1 MADFEGRVAVAIVHP
16 GDMASPRDEFE
27 TRKIGMQD
35 LRIALRQG
43 WEDFQAK
50 RGDLVFIG
58 FIYPVVVLF
67 AVLIAS
73 RVSIL
78 PLLFPLLAGSIL
90 FSPSLAS
97 GFYELARRREQGL
110 DSRWRHFLDVVRG
123 PSAPS
128 LFDLTCVTAMLF
140 LAWIAA
146 AWFIFDGT
154 VGKLGPEA
162 VSSVGAFLNTVFGT
176 AEGWRMITIG
186 NLVGFGFAVVTLAIS
201 VVSFPM
207 IVDKQV
213 NWGVALRTSVRV
225 AVNNPVTVAM
235 WGLIVVGL
243 LFLGALPGFVGLA
256 VVLPVLG
263 YATWHLYTR
272 AVVR

>member
-1 MADFEGRVAVAIVHP
+1 MAIAHP
-16 GDMASPRDEFE
+16 GNVTSDRAEFGI
-27 TRKIGMQD
+27 RKIGMQD
-35 LRIALRQG
+35 LRIALQQG
-43 WEDFQAK
+43 WDDFQAK

-67 AVLIAS
+67 AILAAS

-90 FSPSLAS
+90 FSPALAS
-97 GFYELARRREQGL
+97 GFYELARRREMGL

-123 PSAPS
+123 PSSPA
-128 LFDLTCVTAMLF
+128 LFDLTSVTAMLF
-140 LAWIAA
+140 LAWIGS
-146 AWFIFDGT
+146 AWLIYHWT
-154 VGKLGPEA
+154 VGQLGSDA
-162 VSSVGAFLNTVFGT
+162 ISSAGAFLSAVFGT
-176 AEGWRMITIG
+176 AEGWRMIIFG
-186 NLVGFGFAVVTLAIS
+186 NLVGLVFAIVTLAVS

-207 IVDKQV
+207 LIDKRV
-213 NWGVALRTSVRV
+213 SWGVALRTSVRV
-225 AVNNPVTVAM
+225 TWNNPVTIAA

-243 LFLGALPGFVGLA
+243 LILGALPGLVGLA

-272 AVVR
+272 AVER

>member
-1 MADFEGRVAVAIVHP
+1 MAITHSADLVSGREDYEI
-16 GDMASPRDEFE
+16 
-27 TRKIGMQD
+27 RKIGFED
-35 LRIALRQG
+35 LRISLRQG

-58 FIYPVVVLF
+58 LIYPVVVLF
-67 AVLIAS
+67 AILIAS

-78 PLLFPLLAGSIL
+78 PLLFPVLAGSVL
-90 FSPSLAS
+90 FSPALAS
-97 GFYELARRREQGL
+97 GFYELARRREHGL

-128 LFDLTCVTAMLF
+128 LFDLTSITALLF
-140 LAWIAA
+140 LAWLAA
-146 AWFIFDGT
+146 AWFIYNST
-154 VGKLGPEA
+154 VGRFGPEA
-162 VSSVGAFLNTVFGT
+162 VSSVGAFASAVFGT
-176 AEGWRMITIG
+176 ARGWQMIIIG
-186 NLVGFGFAVVTLAIS
+186 NLVGLAFAMVTLAVS

-207 IVDKQV
+207 IIDKKV
-213 NWGVALRTSVRV
+213 SWGNALRTSVRV
-225 AVNNPVTVAM
+225 TRENPVTVAT
-235 WGLIVVGL
+235 WGLIVVTL
-243 LFLGALPGFVGLA
+243 LILGAIPGLVGLA

>member
-1 MADFEGRVAVAIVHP
+1 MAIAHP
-16 GDMASPRDEFE
+16 GDLPSSRDDYEV
-27 TRKIGMQD
+27 RSIGLQD
-35 LRIALRQG
+35 LRIALQQG

-58 FIYPVVVLF
+58 FIYPVVVVF
-67 AVLIAS
+67 AILMAS
-73 RVSIL
+73 QVSIL

-90 FSPSLAS
+90 FSPPLAS

-123 PSAPS
+123 PSAPA
-128 LFDLTCVTAMLF
+128 LFDLTSVTAMLF
-140 LAWIAA
+140 LAWMGA
-146 AWFIFDGT
+146 AWFIYHSTLGR
-154 VGKLGPEA
+154 LGPDA
-162 VSSVGAFLNTVFGT
+162 ISSVGAFLNALFGT
-176 AEGWRMITIG
+176 AEGWQMIVLG
-186 NLVGFGFAVVTLAIS
+186 NLVGLGFAIVTLAVSI
-201 VVSFPM
+201 VSFPM
-207 IVDKQV
+207 IVDRKV

-225 AVNNPVTVAM
+225 AWNNPVTVAA
-235 WGLIVVGL
+235 WGLIVVAL
-243 LFLGALPGFVGLA
+243 LILGALPGFVGLA

>member
-1 MADFEGRVAVAIVHP
+1 MAIAHP
-16 GDMASPRDEFE
+16 ADLVPGSGDYEI
-27 TRKIGMQD
+27 RKIGFDD
-35 LRIALRQG
+35 LRISLRQG

-58 FIYPVVVLF
+58 FIYPLVVLF
-67 AVLIAS
+67 AILIAS

-90 FSPSLAS
+90 FSPPLAS

-110 DSRWRHFLDVVRG
+110 DARWRHFLDVVRG

-128 LFDLTCVTAMLF
+128 LFDLTSVTAMLF

-146 AWFIFDGT
+146 AWFIYNAT
-154 VGKLGPEA
+154 VGGLGPDA
-162 VSSVGAFLNTVFGT
+162 VSSVEAFLNAVFGT
-176 AEGWRMITIG
+176 TEGWKMIIIG
-186 NLVGFGFAVVTLAIS
+186 NLVGLGFAIVALAIS

-207 IVDKQV
+207 IIDKNV

-225 AVNNPVTVAM
+225 AWNNPVTVAT

-243 LFLGALPGFVGLA
+243 LTLGALPGLVGLA
-256 VVLPVLG
+256 VVLPLLG

>member
-1 MADFEGRVAVAIVHP
+1 MAIARP
-16 GDMASPRDEFE
+16 GDLTSSRDEYE
-27 TRKIGMQD
+27 IRKIGMQD
-35 LRIALRQG
+35 LRIALKQG
-43 WEDFQAK
+43 WDDFQAK

-67 AVLIAS
+67 AILMAS
-73 RVSIL
+73 QVPIL
-78 PLLFPLLAGSIL
+78 PLLFPLVTGSIL
-90 FSPSLAS
+90 FSPALAS

-123 PSAPS
+123 PSSPS
-128 LFDLTCVTAMLF
+128 LFDLTCVTAILF
-140 LAWIAA
+140 LSWIAA
-146 AWFIFDGT
+146 AWFIYHST
-154 VGKLGPEA
+154 VGGLGSDA
-162 VSSVGAFLNTVFGT
+162 VSSAGAFLNAVFGT
-176 AEGWRMITIG
+176 SEGWRMIIIG
-186 NLVGFGFAVVTLAIS
+186 NLVGLGFAIVTLAVS

-207 IVDKQV
+207 IIDKQV

-225 AVNNPVTVAM
+225 AWNNPVTVAA

-243 LFLGALPGFVGLA
+243 LILGALPGLVGLA

-263 YATWHLYTR
+263 YSTWHLYTR